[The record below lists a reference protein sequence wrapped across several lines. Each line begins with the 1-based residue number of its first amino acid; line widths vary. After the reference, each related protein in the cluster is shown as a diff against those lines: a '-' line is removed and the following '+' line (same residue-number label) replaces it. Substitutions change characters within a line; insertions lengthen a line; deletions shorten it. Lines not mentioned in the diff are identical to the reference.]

1 MRRGVRAHDVALALL
16 LAACVGALAPAG
28 AAAKA
33 LQPVPPCEL
42 FEGTVNGFGLGS
54 LRGPVVTT
62 FGKSVY
68 GHGTTCTWTGQGFHT
83 YSFVVS
89 VAVFP
94 ASAELGIRLLDAAD
108 HAAYAANKL
117 PGGLGLVTAGNRRR
131 GNYFIGEAV
140 YHEETPDT
148 DTEECPALPGPR
160 GEELGPNREIE
171 IGQSGPACA
180 GEPGV
185 EGDYLTAYGSPIGKP
200 GTARRAIEPMI
211 LQVGI
216 ACQYDAL
223 RSGVLSLSHLASAVY
238 GGRGY

>member
-1 MRRGVRAHDVALALL
+1 MRRGVRARALALALL

-54 LRGPVVTT
+54 LRGPAVTT
-62 FGKSVY
+62 FGKSVH

-94 ASAELGIRLLDAAD
+94 ASAKLGTRLLKAAEQAAD
-108 HAAYAANKL
+108 AANKT
-117 PGGLGLVTAGNRRR
+117 PGGLGLVTSKNPRR

-140 YHEETPDT
+140 YREETPDT
-148 DTEECPALPGPR
+148 DTEECPPLEGLR
-160 GEELGPNREIE
+160 GGELSPNREIE
-171 IGQSGPACA
+171 VGQSGPACA

-200 GTARRAIEPMI
+200 GTARGAIEPMI

-223 RSGVLSLSHLASAVY
+223 RPGILSLSHLASAVY